1 MYSTLAG
8 TKLTVVKEAAAH
20 NGRKLQQ
27 VGAWHV
33 AACDNSL
40 PCPLALHSGLEQV
53 AQLACRRNQPLAHTL
68 VLWHAR
74 PARHFLQ
81 ASTAV
86 ATLLA
91 ALPGDAEAVP
101 KSVRPVS
108 NAAFAVAKAGAM
120 LTSSGW
126 LRCSVHPVQQKPA
139 RNKSLRTTAGCLH
152 DKVLAD
158 GTVSPHSAPI
168 TWMKHDG
175 VQGEH
180 EIADVHEE
188 HSKHG
193 KVHKQGKSKGG
204 KVHGKHHWKHHG
216 EWHNDDDDHHWHG
229 KGHGKGH
236 GKHWKHH
243 NFSAKDMVRH
253 VALSSGS
260 GCQGEIFAGHLL

>member
-1 MYSTLAG
+1 
-8 TKLTVVKEAAAH
+8 
-20 NGRKLQQ
+20 
-27 VGAWHV
+27 
-33 AACDNSL
+33 
-40 PCPLALHSGLEQV
+40 
-53 AQLACRRNQPLAHTL
+53 
-68 VLWHAR
+68 
-74 PARHFLQ
+74 
-81 ASTAV
+81 
-86 ATLLA
+86 
-91 ALPGDAEAVP
+91 
-101 KSVRPVS
+101 
-108 NAAFAVAKAGAM
+108 
-120 LTSSGW
+120 
-126 LRCSVHPVQQKPA
+126 
-139 RNKSLRTTAGCLH
+139 
-152 DKVLAD
+152 
-158 GTVSPHSAPI
+158 
-168 TWMKHDG
+168 MKHDG

-204 KVHGKHHWKHHG
+204 KVHGKHHRKHHG